1 MTVKA
6 IRADGVV
13 EIFET
18 ANYQISK
25 KEDMHPA
32 LLKVVV
38 YSGTKIIAS
47 VTRKHPLFYKYFKFG
62 TKEVQDKIIEISTKM
77 AVEQQGKIK

>member
-18 ANYQISK
+18 PNYQISK
-25 KEDMHPA
+25 RDDMHPA

-38 YSGTKIIAS
+38 YSGDKIIAS
-47 VTRKHPLFYKYFKFG
+47 IKRKHAFFYKHFKFG